1 MWKKTLRCA
10 AFLLIFVLLFLG
22 ISPVFVPKG
31 NGPDSGIHEHEAKG
45 FLAEPKNSLDV
56 LFLGDSETFSAFI
69 PLRIWENYGIT
80 SYLCSTPDQVMY
92 QSRSYLERFFREQSP
107 RVVILETNA
116 LYREYTLA
124 DVASHEAEEKLPFL
138 RYHDR
143 WKTLTGADF
152 TEPVEHGHLMRDK
165 GYTFRTRAKKAN
177 LDGYMAPSEELQP
190 VPLLNQGYARQIR
203 DFCRERDVMLVFIS
217 TPSPVNWSTYYHNG
231 TAQLAQELEIP
242 YIDMNLMPQEIP
254 IDWETDSYDGGDH
267 LNYFGACK
275 TTDYIGSYLWE
286 TGLFAD
292 KRELPEY
299 EPWHSFAEE
308 FRQAVEESK

>member
-231 TAQLAQELEIP
+231 TAQLAEELEIP

-254 IDWETDSYDGGDH
+254 IDWEADSYDGGDH